1 MGAHCY
7 FIYDGEQ
14 KSSYQVKFRLFDD
27 YDLSFVR
34 YDGKYLSKEKSS
46 WGNSKYISFY
56 TVSEPDSICN
66 EIKDPFQK
74 RMSCIGKINN
84 CMYCQDENTCKECKE
99 EFSLVNGQCLPL
111 TNYQDNLKYFTP
123 DNGINFFL
131 CSSVIDYCEE
141 CYYEYF
147 SFNNFHCTKC
157 SDGLNLDESYECDI
171 SQHIIPI
178 TNSLS
183 GKFIDSS
190 CLNENNI
197 LNCHL
202 HNIEIPNFSCW
213 KFKDIFNN
221 KEHCIIYPDNEI
233 IQKEFY
239 NFYLGISK
247 EELSINSN
255 KNDIMIPEKEIYKK
269 DETITFKGIQ
279 DILTDEDK
287 SIINNSNTCYSI
299 FYKGYS
305 NFWLNGNFPNIENP
319 NICFNAIKFSEHNNI
334 LDCGFA
340 KISFS
345 YGLKKYNFQTC
356 YFIPNDELS
365 KNIQDFYRRSLIE
378 EMLGKDGTF
387 GKTIK
392 NKNNNENI
400 IRKLQENNEISFEM
414 TIQNK
419 NGKVLKYDSKL
430 YNITV
435 VKDKSTDDDNSE
447 FDRFKPDN
455 SNHLKFNW
463 LIAIYIILL
472 LV

>member
-1 MGAHCY
+1 M
-7 FIYDGEQ
+7 
-14 KSSYQVKFRLFDD
+14 
-27 YDLSFVR
+27 
-34 YDGKYLSKEKSS
+34 
-46 WGNSKYISFY
+46 
-56 TVSEPDSICN
+56 
-66 EIKDPFQK
+66 
-74 RMSCIGKINN
+74 
-84 CMYCQDENTCKECKE
+84 
-99 EFSLVNGQCLPL
+99 NGQCLPL

-131 CSSVIDYCEE
+131 CSSVIDHCEE

-157 SDGLNLDESYECDI
+157 SNGLNLDESYECVI

-190 CLNENNI
+190 CLNKNNI

-247 EELSINSN
+247 EELLIKSH

-269 DETITFKGIQ
+269 DETITFKRIQ

-287 SIINNSNTCYSI
+287 SIINNSNTCYSH

-319 NICFNAIKFSEHNNI
+319 NICYNTIKFSEHNNI

-387 GKTIK
+387 GKTLK
-392 NKNNNENI
+392 NKNKNENI
-400 IRKLQENNEISFEM
+400 IRKLQENNEIGFEM

-419 NGKVLKYDSKL
+419 NGKVLKYDSKS
-430 YNITV
+430 YNIIV
-435 VKDKSTDDDNSE
+435 VKDKSSDDDDNSE
-447 FDRFKPDN
+447 FDIFKPDN
-455 SNHLKFNW
+455 SNNLKFNW

-472 LV
+472 WV